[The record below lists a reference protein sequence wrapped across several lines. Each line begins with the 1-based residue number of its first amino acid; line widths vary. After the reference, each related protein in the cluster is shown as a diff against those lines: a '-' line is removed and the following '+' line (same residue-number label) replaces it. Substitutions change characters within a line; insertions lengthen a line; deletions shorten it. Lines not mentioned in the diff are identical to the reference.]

1 MAHVLD
7 SSQIRDDT
15 QYCAALDELEDLMLA
30 DPGTPAG
37 RRFDEL
43 VRLIEDYEARRD
55 GYDLARMKQALAADG

>member
-1 MAHVLD
+1 MTHVLD
-7 SSQIRDDT
+7 PSQIRDDT

-43 VRLIEDYEARRD
+43 VWLIEDYEARRD